1 MNSPFGRN
9 VTRALTEE
17 ENVAK
22 DYDYTRIRPTSY
34 TVAKQIADSKSYLE
48 VRDILDNLFDT
59 GVITQMPGKQSGL
72 TNAVLRQSALTGQE
86 LSQSQNIVKRT
97 AGRALSAIGKEDAAF
112 RSIGGYL
119 GSGVK
124 RTVNALR
131 KEPVA
136 NDSFAELMGF
146 SATLRSGLKPYWNK
160 TLSVTPEVGLSFT
173 NRHNAVKNLI
183 SHMQATGYKFDEMKP
198 IVDELI
204 DIEDGNF
211 EEIQKFAYQQILRDE
226 ARAKASGRLPATMI
240 AKNILKQMQILEN
253 TL

>member
-1 MNSPFGRN
+1 MFNKNIDELGDSVDPFVDKPVKISGRNGQLIRTLSPEDKADFRAGRKLYKQAGVISGTRKSLFKNTSRDLMNSPFGRN
-9 VTRALTEE
+9 VRALTEE

-22 DYDYTRIRPTSY
+22 IMTTPGLDQLDY

-160 TLSVTPEVGLSFT
+160 TLSVTPEVGLSLQT
-173 NRHNAVKNLI
+173 DT
-183 SHMQATGYKFDEMKP
+183 MQ
-198 IVDELI
+198 
-204 DIEDGNF
+204 
-211 EEIQKFAYQQILRDE
+211 
-226 ARAKASGRLPATMI
+226 
-240 AKNILKQMQILEN
+240 LKI
-253 TL
+253 